1 MEQQEKDLAM
11 LELIR
16 TPAFCVEAGC
26 ICRINQAAAPYLLAC
41 GMDIL
46 PLILSG
52 KEEYEGFTEGSLYL
66 TLQIAANPIGACV
79 LKMGGQDVFLL
90 EAPEN
95 MAELRAM
102 ALAAKELRE
111 PLAGI
116 LTVTDRLLPKEAKD
130 QQEQTAQL
138 NRRLFQMMRTVSN
151 MSDALRYATGGGR
164 MEYVQITAFF
174 QELLQRAGE
183 LLGAA
188 GLTLEY
194 MGPAEAVFTLADTE
208 RLERAVYN
216 LLSNSAKFSPPGG
229 TIQVRLQRKGNR
241 LYLSVTDQG
250 TGIDKDILG
259 SLYTRFQREP
269 ALEDLRHGIG
279 LGMVLVRSAAA
290 AHNGAVLIDRPA
302 QTGTRTTITLE
313 INHPKQTMVHSP
325 TLRIDYAGEWDH
337 GLLELS
343 DCLPAELY
351 EDI

>member
-26 ICRINQAAAPYLLAC
+26 ICHVNQAAAPYLLAC
-41 GMDIL
+41 GTEIGS
-46 PLILSG
+46 LILSG
-52 KEEYEGFTEGSLYL
+52 KEEYEGFTDGSLYL
-66 TLQIAANPIGACV
+66 TLQIASIPIGACV

-116 LTVTDRLLPKEAKD
+116 LTVTDRLLPKEAK
-130 QQEQTAQL
+130 EQAAQL

-151 MSDALRYATGGGR
+151 MSDALRYAAGGGR

-183 LLGAA
+183 LLRAA

-194 MGPAEAVFTLADTE
+194 TGPAEAVFTLADTE

-229 TIQVRLQRKGNR
+229 KIQVRLQRKGNR

-250 TGIDKDILG
+250 PGIDQDILG

-302 QTGTRTTITLE
+302 QTGTRTSITLE
-313 INHPKQTMVHSP
+313 IRHPKQSTVHSP
-325 TLRIDYAGEWDH
+325 ALRIDYAGEWDH